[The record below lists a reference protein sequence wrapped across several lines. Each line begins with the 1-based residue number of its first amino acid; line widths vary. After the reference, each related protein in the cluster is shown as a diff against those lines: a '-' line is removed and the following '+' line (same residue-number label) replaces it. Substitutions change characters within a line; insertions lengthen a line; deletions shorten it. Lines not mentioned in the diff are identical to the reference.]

1 MSRPLR
7 SRRLPAAALLG
18 LALLGG
24 AGAQTLNA
32 QNLNA
37 YRQLKSA
44 LGSAVQDRAFS
55 KARSLGDLQK
65 AQQALDTLKPT
76 INSNLLAQGLDTSLS
91 ASRASLARSAADLEA
106 QVTQARGLMRAVL
119 YSQTLSA
126 LAAARSAAPP
136 SSPSASLQ
144 NQSRLLAE
152 EFGLDAAS
160 RSSFLTSASRN
171 LPQAQRLLDQA
182 AARKVQGYLGAVNL
196 ADRAGAYLNL
206 TRAASWYTAVQGAPA
221 AGNLQVDQFASAFSA
236 LTGGD
241 SNAARSALQ
250 TLRAGAARFV
260 QGAASGSAAGTA
272 AQPTPA
278 TSQNTPN
285 QTSRPTNTPTTGAAT
300 SPVSPPAG
308 SSAGSSGGA
317 EPVYANLGRA
327 LSAAAVADQPA
338 ARLALAAAE
347 RSLGQAPTLS
357 RSASYPALA
366 QDLSSLKNRSG
377 LRPSDVQSL
386 IGELGNVEAE
396 ARATSGS
403 VLNASAASVSRS
415 FGGVVRAVFFFLL
428 AALSAYPLYLLNLAF
443 GSRNP
448 YWRAILGGLIL
459 LLLPALLEGVG
470 GLLGLLG
477 DLSGVG
483 VLRSLTNLT
492 LTQNAW
498 GGPVWVLSLMLALTA
513 LTYGFR
519 GLCLQFGLLGA
530 NAKPI
535 QTETQSS
542 LEWDEE
548 I

>member
-1 MSRPLR
+1 MSALARPRTLR
-7 SRRLPAAALLG
+7 RGALL
-18 LALLGG
+18 LSLTLLGS
-24 AGAQTLNA
+24 AGAQ
-32 QNLNA
+32 NLDA
-37 YRQLKSA
+37 YRQLKVA
-44 LGSAVQDRAFS
+44 LGNAVQDRAFS

-76 INSNLLAQGLDTSLS
+76 IRSAPLAQGLDASLS
-91 ASRASLARSAADLEA
+91 SSRASLARSAADLEA

-126 LAAARSAAPP
+126 LAAAQSAAPP
-136 SSPSASLQ
+136 AGLSAGLQ

-152 EFGLDAAS
+152 EFGLSAAGRSLFLKSVSRDAA
-160 RSSFLTSASRN
+160 
-171 LPQAQRLLDQA
+171 QAQRLLDQA
-182 AARKVQGYLGAVNL
+182 AARKVQGYLGAVNF

-206 TRAASWYTAVQGAPA
+206 TRAASWFTAAQGAPA

-241 SNAARSALQ
+241 TTAARSALQ
-250 TLRAGAARFV
+250 ILRAGAARFV
-260 QGAASGSAAGTA
+260 AGASAAPGSASAVVPPSQAAPQGAFNPTPLSPTA
-272 AQPTPA
+272 ATPA
-278 TSQNTPN
+278 TT
-285 QTSRPTNTPTTGAAT
+285 
-300 SPVSPPAG
+300 PAG
-308 SSAGSSGGA
+308 QPAAAAPSGGGKA
-317 EPVYANLGRA
+317 GADQVYANLGRA

-338 ARLALAAAE
+338 VRQALANAE
-347 RSLGQAPTLS
+347 QALGQVGKLKA
-357 RSASYPALA
+357 SASYPALA
-366 QDLSSLKNRSG
+366 QDLSDLKSRSG
-377 LRPSDVQSL
+377 LRPGDVQSL

-396 ARATSGS
+396 ASAQPGS
-403 VLNASAASVSRS
+403 VLNASAASVSRG
-415 FGGVVRAVFFFLL
+415 FGGGVRAVFFFLL

-459 LLLPALLEGVG
+459 LLLPALLEGLG
-470 GLLGLLG
+470 GMLGFLG
-477 DLSGVG
+477 DVAGVG
-483 VLRSLTNLT
+483 ALRSLTNLT

-498 GGPVWVLSLMLALTA
+498 GGPVWILSLLLALTA

-530 NAKPI
+530 NARPL

>member
-1 MSRPLR
+1 MSASDRPSILR
-7 SRRLPAAALLG
+7 GGALL
-18 LALLGG
+18 LSLSLLGS
-24 AGAQTLNA
+24 AGAQ
-32 QNLNA
+32 NLDA
-37 YRQLKSA
+37 YRQLKVA
-44 LGSAVQDRAFS
+44 LGNAVQDRAFS

-76 INSNLLAQGLDTSLS
+76 IRSDLLAQGLDASLS
-91 ASRASLARSAADLEA
+91 SSRASLARSAADLEA

-126 LAAARSAAPP
+126 LAAAQSAAPP
-136 SSPSASLQ
+136 AGQSASLQ

-160 RSSFLTSASRN
+160 RSLFLKSVSRDAA
-171 LPQAQRLLDQA
+171 QAQRLLDQA

-206 TRAASWYTAVQGAPA
+206 TRAASWFTAAQGAPA

-236 LTGGD
+236 LGGGD
-241 SNAARSALQ
+241 SGAARSALQ
-250 TLRAGAARFV
+250 ALRAGAARFV
-260 QGAASGSAAGTA
+260 IGASAAPGSASAVLPPS
-272 AQPTPA
+272 QA
-278 TSQNTPN
+278 TSQGTPGSTIPS
-285 QTSRPTNTPTTGAAT
+285 QTAPAASPTPVGQPIAT
-300 SPVSPPAG
+300 APLSGSGEAG
-308 SSAGSSGGA
+308 VDQ
-317 EPVYANLGRA
+317 VYANLGRA

-338 ARLALAAAE
+338 ARQALADAE
-347 RSLGQAPTLS
+347 RALGQASTLS
-357 RSASYPALA
+357 RSVSYPVLA
-366 QDLSSLKNRSG
+366 QDLSTLKTRSG
-377 LRPSDVQSL
+377 LRPGDVQSL

-396 ARATSGS
+396 ASAKPGS

-415 FGGVVRAVFFFLL
+415 FGGGVRAIFFFVL
-428 AALSAYPLYLLNLAF
+428 ALLSAYPLYLLNLAF

-470 GLLGLLG
+470 GLLGFLG

-483 VLRSLTNLT
+483 ALRSLTNLT

-498 GGPVWVLSLMLALTA
+498 GGPVWILSLLLALTA

-530 NAKPI
+530 NARPL

>member
-1 MSRPLR
+1 MNALLR
-7 SRRLPAAALLG
+7 SRSLPGAALLG
-18 LALLGG
+18 LALIGS
-24 AGAQTLNA
+24 AGAQ
-32 QNLNA
+32 NLDA

-76 INSNLLAQGLDTSLS
+76 ISSNLLAQGLDTSLS
-91 ASRASLARSAADLEA
+91 SSRASLARSAADLEA

-126 LAAARSAAPP
+126 LAAARSAA
-136 SSPSASLQ
+136 STTPSASLQ

-152 EFGLDAAS
+152 EFGLDGAS

-241 SNAARSALQ
+241 SEAARSALQ
-250 TLRAGAARFV
+250 TLRTGAARFV
-260 QGAASGSAAGTA
+260 QSAASGSAASTV

-278 TSQNTPN
+278 VPQNTP
-285 QTSRPTNTPTTGAAT
+285 SPAT
-300 SPVSPPAG
+300 SSASTTPADSPAG
-308 SSAGSSGGA
+308 ATPRPGAGSIGGA
-317 EPVYANLGRA
+317 EAVYANLGRA
-327 LSAAAVADQPA
+327 LSAAAVADQPT
-338 ARLALAAAE
+338 ARLALANAE
-347 RSLGQAPTLS
+347 GALRQARTLS

-396 ARATSGS
+396 VKATPGS

-415 FGGVVRAVFFFLL
+415 FGGVVRAMFFFLL
-428 AALSAYPLYLLNLAF
+428 AVLSAYPLYLLNLAF

-470 GLLGLLG
+470 GLLGFLG

-483 VLRSLTNLT
+483 ALRSFTNLT

-498 GGPVWVLSLMLALTA
+498 GGPVWILSLMLALTA

-519 GLCLQFGLLGA
+519 GLCLQFGLLGV

>member
-1 MSRPLR
+1 MSAHIG
-7 SRRLPAAALLG
+7 RRGALLLS
-18 LALLGG
+18 LALLGS
-24 AGAQTLNA
+24 AGAQ
-32 QNLNA
+32 NLDA

-44 LGSAVQDRAFS
+44 LGDAVQDRAFS
-55 KARSLGDLQK
+55 KARSLGDLQR

-76 INSNLLAQGLDTSLS
+76 IRSNLLAQGLDASLS
-91 ASRASLARSAADLEA
+91 SSRASLARSAADLEA

-119 YSQTLSA
+119 YTQTLSA
-126 LAAARSAAPP
+126 LAAAQSAAPP
-136 SSPSASLQ
+136 ANQSTSLK

-160 RSSFLTSASRN
+160 RRLFLTSASRDAA
-171 LPQAQRLLDQA
+171 QAQRLLDQV

-206 TRAASWYTAVQGAPA
+206 TRAASWFTAAQGAPA
-221 AGNLQVDQFASAFSA
+221 AGNLQVDQFSSAFSA

-241 SNAARSALQ
+241 SGAARSALQ
-250 TLRAGAARFV
+250 TLRAGAARFG
-260 QGAASGSAAGTA
+260 QEAGRPASAAGTVPSADTLLPAAPLPPGLA
-272 AQPTPA
+272 AQSAQLPGSAAAPA
-278 TSQNTPN
+278 PAP
-285 QTSRPTNTPTTGAAT
+285 RPSVTASAA
-300 SPVSPPAG
+300 
-308 SSAGSSGGA
+308 
-317 EPVYANLGRA
+317 EQVYAGLGRA

-338 ARLALAAAE
+338 ARQALADAE
-347 RSLGQAPTLS
+347 RALGQAGKL
-357 RSASYPALA
+357 RASASYLALA
-366 QDLSSLKNRSG
+366 QDLGIMKVRSG

-386 IGELGNVEAE
+386 IGELSNVEAE
-396 ARATSGS
+396 ASARPGS
-403 VLNASAASVSRS
+403 VLNASAASVSRG
-415 FGGVVRAVFFFLL
+415 FGGGVRAVFFLLL
-428 AALSAYPLYLLNLAF
+428 ALLSAYPLYLLNLAF

-470 GLLGLLG
+470 GLLGFLG

-483 VLRSLTNLT
+483 ALRSFTNLT
-492 LTQNAW
+492 LTQNTW
-498 GGPVWVLSLMLALTA
+498 GGPIWILSLLLALTA

-530 NAKPI
+530 NARPL